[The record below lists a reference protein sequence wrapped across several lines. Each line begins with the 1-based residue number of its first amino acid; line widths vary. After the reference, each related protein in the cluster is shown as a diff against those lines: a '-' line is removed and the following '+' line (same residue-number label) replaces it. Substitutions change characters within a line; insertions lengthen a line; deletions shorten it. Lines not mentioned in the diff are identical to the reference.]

1 MEILCDSVEITS
13 RKNRS
18 LIKPCNVIEIK
29 LDSEDIRLI
38 VNDYREELL
47 EEIGKDEAMEYF
59 GLTEKE
65 ESQPIFL

>member
-1 MEILCDSVEITS
+1 MNILCDSVEVS
-13 RKNRS
+13 SSKNRARV
-18 LIKPCNVIEIK
+18 IPCNVIEIK